1 MGTRHES
8 HDGREAHEQQTA
20 HDGHGH
26 GGHAHSHAPS
36 ADADRRYLSA
46 ALALLVLYML
56 AEVVV
61 AFATGSLALLS
72 DAAHMLTD
80 AAAIAL
86 ALWAIHLAAKPAN
99 ARLTFGFKRAEI
111 LSGLGNGITLL
122 LLGAMLLVEAV
133 RRLVD
138 PPQVEPKPVLAV
150 ALAGVVVNVAAGML
164 LARANRTSL
173 NVEGAYR
180 HIITDLY
187 GFIGTAVAAAVI
199 WATGWMR
206 ADAVAT
212 LIVVALMF
220 HAGAGLVAQAGR
232 VLLEGAPDGTDVEA
246 IRAHMLEVDHVRDVH
261 DLHVW
266 SVTSDLPALS
276 AHLVID
282 DECFH
287 DGHAPRLLDEV
298 LECLVG
304 HFDVDHSTLQFEPA
318 SHAAHE
324 SGLH

>member
-8 HDGREAHEQQTA
+8 HDGREAHEQQAA

-122 LLGAMLLVEAV
+122 LLGAVLLVEAV

-199 WATGWMR
+199 WAT
-206 ADAVAT
+206 
-212 LIVVALMF
+212 
-220 HAGAGLVAQAGR
+220 GAGLVAQAGR

-318 SHAAHE
+318 SHATHE
-324 SGLH
+324 SSLH

>member
-1 MGTRHES
+1 MGEEHR
-8 HDGREAHEQQTA
+8 
-20 HDGHGH
+20 GH
-26 GGHAHSHAPS
+26 GGHSHAPS
-36 ADADRRYLSA
+36 ADADKRYLSG

-86 ALWAIHLAAKPAN
+86 ALWAMHLAARPAS
-99 ARLTFGFKRAEI
+99 ARLTFGLKRAEI

-122 LLGAMLLVEAV
+122 LLGAVLLGEAV
-133 RRLVD
+133 RRLVE
-138 PPQVEPKPVLAV
+138 PPNVEPRPVLAV
-150 ALAGVVVNVAAGML
+150 ALAGVVVNVAAAAL

-187 GFIGTAVAAAVI
+187 GFVGTACAAVVI
-199 WATGWMR
+199 WVTGWMR

-212 LIVVALMF
+212 LVVVAMMF
-220 HAGAGLVAQAGR
+220 HAGTGLVAQAGR
-232 VLLEGAPDGTDVEA
+232 VLLEGAPAGTDVEE
-246 IRAHMLEVDHVRDVH
+246 IRAHLLELDHVRDVH

-266 SVTSDLPALS
+266 SVTSNLPALS

-287 DGHAPRLLDEV
+287 DGHAPQLLDAA
-298 LECLVG
+298 LECLRG
-304 HFDVDHSTLQFEPA
+304 HFDVDHSTLQFEPH
-318 SHAAHE
+318 SHAEHE
-324 SGLH
+324 SGMH